1 MQNTAIHESDKVGI
15 MGFVMDPSLSHD
27 MHVKS
32 VCGRCTGILIGL
44 ACVRRCVPKRVLPK
58 RVLPKVNGL
67 VFSLIR
73 YCFPLFGSCKESH
86 KRLQKVVNFGARV
99 VSGRRKR
106 DHISDVTKG
115 TEVASG

>member
-1 MQNTAIHESDKVGI
+1 MQNTTIHESDTVGI
-15 MGFVMDPSLSHD
+15 MGLVMDRSLSYD

-44 ACVRRCVPKRVLPK
+44 ARVRRCVPKRVLPK
-58 RVLPKVNGL
+58 LVNGL

-73 YCFPLFGSCKESH
+73 YCLPIFGSCKESH

-115 TEVASG
+115 NEVASG